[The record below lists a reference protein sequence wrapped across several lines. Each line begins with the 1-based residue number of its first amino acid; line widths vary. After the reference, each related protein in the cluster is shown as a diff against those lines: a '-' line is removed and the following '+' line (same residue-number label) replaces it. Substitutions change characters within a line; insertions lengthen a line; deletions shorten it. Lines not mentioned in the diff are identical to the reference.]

1 MIDEIDVVQMIREIR
16 EKHWNEIKDL
26 SREEQKKAIS
36 ERSARAIA
44 AYDEWEK
51 NYCAEKTETSS
62 EATR

>member
-1 MIDEIDVVQMIREIR
+1 MTDKIDVVQMIREIR

-36 ERSARAIA
+36 ARGARAIA

-51 NYCAEKTETSS
+51 NYYAEKTES